1 MQKNKE
7 NLNKKKIY
15 NKDYFYKKNKN
26 YSYKK
31 NKNYSYK
38 KNKNYSYKKNKNYF
52 YKKNRNYSYKK
63 NNIYYILGEKRPE
76 KPLTTAYLHR
86 NKKIK
91 TGIFLKKPSFKTIL
105 YPFHLNLKLINEY
118 LKKK

>member
-7 NLNKKKIY
+7 NFKKKKIY
-15 NKDYFYKKNKN
+15 NKKKFKTKNK
-26 YSYKK
+26 
-31 NKNYSYK
+31 
-38 KNKNYSYKKNKNYF
+38 
-52 YKKNRNYSYKK
+52 NYSYKK
-63 NNIYYILGEKRPE
+63 NNIYYILGEKKPK

-91 TGIFLKKPSFKTIL
+91 TGIFFKKPSFKAIL
-105 YPFHLNLKLINEY
+105 YPFYLNLKLINEY